1 MPGLLWANA
10 GRRPS
15 TRSWFRSRS
24 PRCRRRG
31 CVDQLARVIDLL
43 PDNALRHAALL
54 HVIAPRRRL
63 RSVERSFQS
72 CRGRQR
78 FLILIQ
84 RLGDRWRA
92 LKKQL
97 KISKSGVT
105 WAGI

>member
-1 MPGLLWANA
+1 MPGLLWATREGGPQRGA
-10 GRRPS
+10 GS
-15 TRSWFRSRS
+15 RSRS

-72 CRGRQR
+72 CRGR
-78 FLILIQ
+78 
-84 RLGDRWRA
+84 
-92 LKKQL
+92 
-97 KISKSGVT
+97 
-105 WAGI
+105 